1 MNKNPLLIAGLA
13 LVGWFTSCGNN
24 SGNPENAKI
33 QTELDSI
40 RAEIGKLQTREAE
53 LMAMLG
59 DNADAKNKLV
69 EIMEVQTSKFVSE
82 ITVEGIV
89 NASGSTIATAKA
101 PGTVTD
107 ILVKEG
113 QTVQKGQILATLDRT
128 ALESSKRELEQQLS
142 FANTIYEKQYRLWEK
157 GIGTEVQYLT
167 AKNQRD
173 AIEKS
178 LNTLNSNID
187 MYNIKSA
194 ISGTVESIDL
204 KIGQVA
210 SPGMPYFK
218 LLNLSNIK
226 VKAEVSES
234 YSGKI
239 NAGDSVRIL
248 FPDLN
253 QTVSGIVSFA
263 SKFIDPLNRTFKV
276 EVSLPKVNS
285 IKPNMIAKLRILEY
299 IKNDAIAIPAN
310 SIQSTELGTFV
321 MLYST
326 EEKSAR
332 KVNIIIGK
340 TNMNSTEIL
349 GGLNP
354 GDQLI
359 VNGFQE
365 LADGQKVSIAK

>member
-1 MNKNPLLIAGLA
+1 MNKNPLFIAGL
-13 LVGWFTSCGNN
+13 LIVGWFTSCGNN
-24 SGNPENAKI
+24 SSNPEKAKI

-53 LMAMLG
+53 LMAALG
-59 DNADAKNKLV
+59 ESADAKNKLV
-69 EIMEVQTSKFVSE
+69 EIMDVKPSKFISE

-89 NASGSTIATAKA
+89 DASGSTIATAKA
-101 PGTVTD
+101 PGTVTS

-113 QTVQKGQILATLDRT
+113 QRVQKGQVLATLDRT

-142 FANTIYEKQYRLWEK
+142 FANTIYEKQLRLWEK

-173 AIEKS
+173 GLERS

-194 ISGTVESIDL
+194 INGTIESIDL

-218 LLNLSNIK
+218 LLNLNNIK
-226 VKAEVSES
+226 VKAEVSEA

-239 NAGDSVRIL
+239 NSGDSVEIL

-253 QTVSGIVSFA
+253 QSVSGVVNFA

-276 EVSLPKVNS
+276 EVSLPQVNS
-285 IKPNMIAKLRILEY
+285 VKPNMIAKLRIIDY
-299 IKNDAIAIPAN
+299 VKNEALVIPAN
-310 SIQSTELGTFV
+310 SIQRTELGTFV
-321 MLYST
+321 MLYNNDN
-326 EEKSAR
+326 KAAK
-332 KVNIIIGK
+332 KVNVKVGK
-340 TNMNSTEIL
+340 TNMNTSEII
-349 GGLNP
+349 GGLNT

-359 VNGFQE
+359 INGFQE

>member
-1 MNKNPLLIAGLA
+1 MNKNPLIIAGL
-13 LVGWFTSCGNN
+13 LFIGWFTSCGNN
-24 SGNPENAKI
+24 SSNPEKENI

-53 LMAMLG
+53 LMAALG
-59 DNADAKNKLV
+59 ENADAKNKLV
-69 EIMEVQTSKFVSE
+69 EVMEVKPSKFISE

-89 NASGSTIATAKA
+89 DASGSTIATAKA
-101 PGTVTD
+101 PGTVTS
-107 ILVKEG
+107 ILVNEG
-113 QTVQKGQILATLDRT
+113 QKVQKGQILATLDRT

-142 FANTIYEKQYRLWEK
+142 FANTIYEKQFRLWEK

-173 AIEKS
+173 ALEKS

-194 ISGTVESIDL
+194 INGTVESIDL

-218 LLNLSNIK
+218 LLNLNNIK
-226 VKAEVSES
+226 VKAEVSEA

-239 NAGDSVRIL
+239 NSGDSVQIT

-253 QTVSGIVSFA
+253 QTVAGVVSFA

-276 EVSLPKVNS
+276 EVALPKVNS
-285 IKPNMIAKLRILEY
+285 IKPNMIAKLRIVDYVKQES
-299 IKNDAIAIPAN
+299 IVIPAN

-321 MLYST
+321 MLYNS
-326 EEKSAR
+326 EEKLAK
-332 KVNIIIGK
+332 KVNIEVGK

-349 GGLNP
+349 GGLNT

-359 VNGFQE
+359 INGFQE

>member
-1 MNKNPLLIAGLA
+1 MNKNPLFIAGL
-13 LVGWFTSCGNN
+13 LFVGWFTSCGNN
-24 SGNPENAKI
+24 SSNPEKAKI

-53 LMAMLG
+53 LMAALG
-59 DNADAKNKLV
+59 EDADAKNKLV
-69 EIMEVQTSKFVSE
+69 EIMEVEPSKFISE

-89 NASGSTIATAKA
+89 DASGSTIATAKA
-101 PGTVTD
+101 PGTVTS

-113 QTVQKGQILATLDRT
+113 QKVQKGQVLATLDRT

-142 FANTIYEKQYRLWEK
+142 FANTIYEKQFRLWEK

-173 AIEKS
+173 ALEKS

-194 ISGTVESIDL
+194 INGTVESIDI

-210 SPGMPYFK
+210 SPGMPHFK
-218 LLNLSNIK
+218 LLNLNNIK
-226 VKAEVSES
+226 VKAEVSEA

-239 NAGDSVRIL
+239 NSGDSVKIT

-253 QTVSGIVSFA
+253 QTVSGVVSFA

-276 EVSLPKVNS
+276 EVALPKVSS
-285 IKPNMIAKLRILEY
+285 IKPNMIAKLRIVDYVKLES
-299 IKNDAIAIPAN
+299 IVIPAN

-321 MLYST
+321 MLYNS
-326 EEKSAR
+326 EQKAAQ
-332 KVNIIIGK
+332 KVNIKVGK
-340 TNMNSTEIL
+340 TNMNTTEIL
-349 GGLNP
+349 DGLNT

-359 VNGFQE
+359 INGFQE

>member
-13 LVGWFTSCGNN
+13 LIGWFTSCGND
-24 SGNPENAKI
+24 SGNPEKAKI

-53 LMAMLG
+53 LMELLG
-59 DNADAKNKLV
+59 ENADAKNKLV

-89 NASGSTIATAKA
+89 DASGSTIATAKA

-113 QTVQKGQILATLDRT
+113 QSIQKGQILATLDRT

-194 ISGTVESIDL
+194 INGTVESIDL

-239 NAGDSVRIL
+239 TAGDSVRIL

-276 EVSLPKVNS
+276 EVALPKVNS
-285 IKPNMIAKLRILEY
+285 IKPNMIAKLRIVDY
-299 IKNDAIAIPAN
+299 IKDDAIAIPAN

-321 MLYST
+321 MLYNT

-332 KVNIIIGK
+332 KVNINMGK

-349 GGLNP
+349 GGLKP

>member
-1 MNKNPLLIAGLA
+1 MNKNPLFIAGL
-13 LVGWFTSCGNN
+13 LIVGWFTSCGNN
-24 SGNPENAKI
+24 SNNPEKAKI

-53 LMAMLG
+53 LMAALG
-59 DNADAKNKLV
+59 ESADAKNKLV
-69 EIMEVQTSKFVSE
+69 EIMDVQPSKFISE

-89 NASGSTIATAKA
+89 DASGSTIATAKA
-101 PGTVTD
+101 PGTVTS

-113 QTVQKGQILATLDRT
+113 QRVQKGQVLATLDRT

-142 FANTIYEKQYRLWEK
+142 FANTIYEKQLRLWEK

-173 AIEKS
+173 GLERS

-194 ISGTVESIDL
+194 INGTIESIDL

-218 LLNLSNIK
+218 LLNLNNIK
-226 VKAEVSES
+226 VKAEVSEA

-239 NAGDSVRIL
+239 NSGDSVEIL

-253 QTVSGIVSFA
+253 QSVSGVVNFA

-276 EVSLPKVNS
+276 EVSLPQVNS
-285 IKPNMIAKLRILEY
+285 VKPNMIAKLRIIDY
-299 IKNDAIAIPAN
+299 VKNEALVIPAK
-310 SIQSTELGTFV
+310 SIQRKEL
-321 MLYST
+321 
-326 EEKSAR
+326 
-332 KVNIIIGK
+332 
-340 TNMNSTEIL
+340 
-349 GGLNP
+349 
-354 GDQLI
+354 
-359 VNGFQE
+359 
-365 LADGQKVSIAK
+365 

>member
-1 MNKNPLLIAGLA
+1 MNKNPLFIAGL
-13 LVGWFTSCGNN
+13 LIVGWFTSCGNN
-24 SGNPENAKI
+24 SSNPEKAKI

-53 LMAMLG
+53 LMAALG
-59 DNADAKNKLV
+59 ESADAKNKLV
-69 EIMEVQTSKFVSE
+69 EIMDVQPSKFISE

-89 NASGSTIATAKA
+89 DASGSTIATAKA
-101 PGTVTD
+101 PGTVTS

-113 QTVQKGQILATLDRT
+113 QRVQKGQILATLDRT

-142 FANTIYEKQYRLWEK
+142 FANTIYEKQLRLWEK

-173 AIEKS
+173 GLERS

-194 ISGTVESIDL
+194 INGTIESIDL

-218 LLNLSNIK
+218 LLNLNNIK
-226 VKAEVSES
+226 VKAEVSEA

-239 NAGDSVRIL
+239 NSGDSVEIL

-253 QTVSGIVSFA
+253 QSVSGVVNFA

-276 EVSLPKVNS
+276 EVSLPQVNS
-285 IKPNMIAKLRILEY
+285 VKPNMIAKLRIVDY
-299 IKNDAIAIPAN
+299 VKNEALVIPAN
-310 SIQSTELGTFV
+310 SIQRTELGTFV
-321 MLYST
+321 MLYNN
-326 EEKSAR
+326 ENKAAK
-332 KVNIIIGK
+332 KVNIEVGK
-340 TNMNSTEIL
+340 TNMNTTEII
-349 GGLNP
+349 GGLNT

-359 VNGFQE
+359 INGFQE